1 MQALSQLSYGPQYPV
16 RRDGVR
22 REARKLVPLFT
33 RIKPPRSTMCSAA
46 LARSEILVFTLREFG
61 EIIVLIV
68 VEQDCIIVLID
79 RILAVIFLESIGN
92 IVAET

>member
-33 RIKPPRSTMCSAA
+33 RIKPSRSTMCSAA
-46 LARSEILVFTLREFG
+46 PASSEILVFTLHEFA
-61 EIIVLIV
+61 EIIVLII
-68 VEQDCIIVLID
+68 VEQDSIVILID
-79 RILAVIFLESIGN
+79 RIFAVIFLESIGN
-92 IVAET
+92 IVAQT

>member
-1 MQALSQLSYGPQYPV
+1 MQALSQLSYGPQYPC

-33 RIKPPRSTMCSAA
+33 RIKPQRSTLRSASAA
-46 LARSEILVFTLREFG
+46 SSEILAFTLGEFA
-61 EIIVLIV
+61 EIIVFII
-68 VEQDCIIVLID
+68 VEQDSIIVLID
-79 RILAVIFLESIGN
+79 RLFAVIFLESIGN